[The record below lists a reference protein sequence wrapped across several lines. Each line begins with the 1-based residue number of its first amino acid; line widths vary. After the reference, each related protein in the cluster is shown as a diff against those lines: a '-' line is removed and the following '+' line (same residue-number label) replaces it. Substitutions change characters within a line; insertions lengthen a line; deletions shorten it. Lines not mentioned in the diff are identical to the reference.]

1 LKDEYPDVLLHTFAY
16 MHSRRAPKTLKP
28 HENVIVRL
36 CDFECQWGDPL
47 EVIAAREPD
56 SISST
61 FLSDLADWSRITP
74 RLYIWDYAVNFR
86 NYPMPF
92 PIFYTMAENIRLFK
106 RYGIKGVLEQGNFSY
121 GGGAALDELKSYLI
135 GKLLWNT
142 ECDVDLLID
151 EFCEGVFGKGAPYIR
166 KYINETVEATRGHFM
181 RIYDY
186 SDAEYLTDEL
196 ISRWDELFTL
206 AEAAECGET
215 RRRIEREHLSVKYMR
230 VTRIENDE
238 VRSREVDALEE
249 EIRAHRLTE
258 VMERTNLDDSF
269 EYMRKSRYAKERNGR
284 YSMYYIVR

>member
-1 LKDEYPDVLLHTFAY
+1 
-16 MHSRRAPKTLKP
+16 
-28 HENVIVRL
+28 
-36 CDFECQWGDPL
+36 
-47 EVIAAREPD
+47 
-56 SISST
+56 
-61 FLSDLADWSRITP
+61 
-74 RLYIWDYAVNFR
+74 
-86 NYPMPF
+86 MPF